1 MRDATIA
8 RNYAEVLLALA
19 QRAGHD
25 IDEWGGMIGDLAA
38 AMRGDVRLRRFLE
51 SPRVS
56 ADEKN
61 AVLARA
67 LGGAAAPRTFVRFT
81 QTLVN
86 NRRQMLIP
94 EIAVE
99 YQHLVDEIEGRLHAD
114 VTVAR
119 PSSPD
124 VERAIAEQ
132 LTRVLGKRVV
142 PHVRID
148 PAILGGV
155 VVRVGDTVMDG
166 SVRRRLETLRARM
179 TAER

>member
-19 QRAGHD
+19 KKAGND
-25 IDEWGGMIGDLAA
+25 LEGWARMLGDLADA
-38 AMRGDVRLRRFLE
+38 LRTDVRLRRFLE

-56 ADEKN
+56 AEEKN
-61 AVLARA
+61 AMLARA
-67 LGGAAAPRTFVRFT
+67 LGGAAAPRNFVRFL

-99 YQHLVDEIEGRLHAD
+99 YATLLDAVEGRLHAD

-119 PSSPD
+119 PSTP
-124 VERAIAEQ
+124 EQEQAITAQ

-142 PHVRID
+142 AHMRVN

-166 SVRRRLETLRARM
+166 SVRRRLATLRSRLAAAR
-179 TAER
+179 

>member
-19 QRAGHD
+19 RRSDNDLDA
-25 IDEWGGMIGDLAA
+25 WGRRIGDIAE
-38 AMRGDVRLRRFLE
+38 AMRGDARLRRFLE

-56 ADEKN
+56 EDDKN
-61 AVLARA
+61 AVFARA
-67 LGGAAAPRTFVRFT
+67 LNAAAAPRTFVRFL
-81 QTLVN
+81 QTLIS

-99 YQHLVDEIEGRLHAD
+99 YQNLVDEAEGRLHAD

-119 PSSPD
+119 PSSAAE
-124 VERAIAEQ
+124 ERALAEH
-132 LTRVLGKRVV
+132 LTRALGKRVV
-142 PHVRID
+142 PHMRVN

-155 VVRVGDTVMDG
+155 VVRIGDTVMDG
-166 SVRRRLETLRARM
+166 SVRRRLVALRSRLVGAR
-179 TAER
+179 